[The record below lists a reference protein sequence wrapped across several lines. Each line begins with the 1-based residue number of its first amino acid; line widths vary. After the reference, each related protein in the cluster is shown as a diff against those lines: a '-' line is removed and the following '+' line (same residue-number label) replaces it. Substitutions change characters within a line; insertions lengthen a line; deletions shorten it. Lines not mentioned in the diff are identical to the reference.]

1 MERRRRRRRG
11 GRIRCPKGRVPTERE
26 REREKRELSV
36 LVTYSFLCVPRH
48 KQRRWK
54 REGWGG
60 WRGAVFAWPPSRV
73 ITRTS
78 GVVGVQ
84 LSTLSAIRSCLTTD
98 IAWSMAPSIAR
109 LGQNCLPP
117 LHPLPPCTYTRSS
130 FQLSTLVRRRRRR
143 RIAAAPSR
151 HPGKTDKVIDVPGPS
166 TSSIKNHGIIE
177 KRSAEMY
184 RRAPFHALSKERERE
199 RERERCSN
207 IYGGLACFED
217 PRINRGIEFS
227 SML

>member
-1 MERRRRRRRG
+1 MERRRRRG
-11 GRIRCPKGRVPTERE
+11 GRIRCPKGRVSTERE

-117 LHPLPPCTYTRSS
+117 LHPLPPCTPTVHSVFLPTFHPRQEEEEEEEDRSG
-130 FQLSTLVRRRRRR
+130 TV
-143 RIAAAPSR
+143 APPGENRQSNRCPRTVHFVNKKSR
-151 HPGKTDKVIDVPGPS
+151 HNRKKKRRDVSPRALP
-166 TSSIKNHGIIE
+166 
-177 KRSAEMY
+177 RS
-184 RRAPFHALSKERERE
+184 L
-199 RERERCSN
+199 
-207 IYGGLACFED
+207 
-217 PRINRGIEFS
+217 
-227 SML
+227 